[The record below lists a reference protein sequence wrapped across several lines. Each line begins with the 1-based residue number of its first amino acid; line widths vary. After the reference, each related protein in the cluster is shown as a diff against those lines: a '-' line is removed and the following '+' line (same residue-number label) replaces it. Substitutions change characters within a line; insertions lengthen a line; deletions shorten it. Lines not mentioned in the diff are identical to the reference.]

1 MISLHAIPDGGQN
14 ISENLTLHLAINV
27 PIHLNNIVDGHSGL
41 LVISLNKNISI
52 RTRIVFFV
60 HFKFMLMHQLYLLFS
75 NFFFSLNKDLTERNK
90 KLEGEMIV
98 SELELNLPNVEL
110 FYQLSYQMKY
120 CKEKK
125 IFIGYKLKVLLFYLE
140 NIFAL

>member
-1 MISLHAIPDGGQN
+1 
-14 ISENLTLHLAINV
+14 
-27 PIHLNNIVDGHSGL
+27 
-41 LVISLNKNISI
+41 
-52 RTRIVFFV
+52 
-60 HFKFMLMHQLYLLFS
+60 
-75 NFFFSLNKDLTERNK
+75 
-90 KLEGEMIV
+90 MIV

-120 CKEKK
+120 YKKKK